1 MSPTDR
7 LAVARSNGL
16 CFNCLFPGHRIQKC
30 KKPSF
35 CTVTGCTRKHSKFLH
50 QQTDTSSN
58 GSEPDPAPATDTA
71 PAVGMVSHVSASSA
85 GTSVCAYLPIVQVL
99 INGKY
104 PVYALLDSA
113 STNTL
118 ISERLAAKLPP
129 TNKRVRYEMHTINSN
144 SDKVYKVLSINV
156 SRMDGTECQNFGN
169 VLVDDVI
176 PFARPEGEIDLR
188 KYPYLSD
195 LPLSYVDRDVQ
206 VALLIGMDNGY
217 AQIPLEVRKGSTSDL
232 PYATRT
238 LFGWSLCGPVPGV
251 SNGPRKVYTHFL
263 KLDKINEQVE
273 NLWNVET
280 NLDDDVISWSHDDR
294 RVIDLWNEQT
304 EFVDGHY
311 CLPIPWKGG
320 EPCMPNNKWIAMTR
334 LKNLTTRLK
343 RTGLCEKYEH
353 NLFDLVE
360 KNYAEPVPTEEL
372 TLDDGSVWYLPHH
385 NVTNKSK
392 PDKFRIVFDCA
403 AKYSGVSLNSEC
415 LQGPDLCNKLLHVL
429 LRFRQFK
436 LAITADIEAMYHQV
450 KIPPKHRNC
459 LRFLWEQN
467 GCISEYRM
475 TSHLFGGVWCS
486 CSSTYALRQCVKDET
501 CSNLV
506 KATVNHAFYVDDML
520 KSVVSVDDG
529 IDVIKGTKQVLAAR
543 GFNLTKFMTNDNN
556 ILREIPLDERA
567 HETREITPELSSKA
581 LGMMW
586 NVSDDVFYYVSKFH
600 DDQVTPVTK
609 RLMLS
614 RVSSLYDPLGLIGP
628 VVMLGKLLFQEAV
641 RLKLSWDAEVPPT
654 LSDRW
659 TNWLQTL
666 YDIHK
671 LRFDR
676 CVVPDGFQ
684 EAAIELHHFC
694 DASLSGYGACSFLRL
709 TNCNGRIHSALLM
722 AKSRLAPVKQI
733 TVPRLELCAAV
744 VAVKLDKVIR
754 GELELE
760 LLPSTFWSDSQI
772 VLSYIRNESKRF
784 KIFEGNR
791 VSFIRENTT
800 SEQWQY
806 IPGNLNPSDVASRGC
821 TANMLPNDWYQGPLF
836 LSDHKSAWPT
846 FTSRVSDA
854 LCEDHEHIEVK
865 HDSIVS
871 PPVHQAAV
879 NDVIVTD
886 SSQPH
891 PHPLDELINHYSSLY
906 RLKKVLCW
914 LVRVMHRLR
923 DGMNESRN
931 EPITVTEMRHAETV
945 LIKHVQN
952 TSFAREIRSITRGE
966 NVLKSSDIRALNPIL
981 FADILV
987 VGGRLRHAPLSKDL
1001 RHPVI
1006 LPLKH
1011 RLSDMILLE
1020 YHNGAHLGTEW
1031 TLSFV
1036 QNKY

>member
-1 MSPTDR
+1 MVNTQCMLCWIQRQQILSF
-7 LAVARSNGL
+7 LNGL
-16 CFNCLFPGHRIQKC
+16 LQNFRLRINEWDVKC
-30 KKPSF
+30 IPSILILTR
-35 CTVTGCTRKHSKFLH
+35 CTKCCQSMCHVWMALSVRISAMYSLMTSYRLH
-50 QQTDTSSN
+50 
-58 GSEPDPAPATDTA
+58 DP
-71 PAVGMVSHVSASSA
+71 
-85 GTSVCAYLPIVQVL
+85 
-99 INGKY
+99 
-104 PVYALLDSA
+104 
-113 STNTL
+113 
-118 ISERLAAKLPP
+118 
-129 TNKRVRYEMHTINSN
+129 RVRLIWGNIHICLICPCLMWIVMCKLICWSGWIMVMLRFPWRYGKVRRQICLMPHELYLAGHCVDLCPVCLMVLGRFIHTFWN
-144 SDKVYKVLSINV
+144 
-156 SRMDGTECQNFGN
+156 
-169 VLVDDVI
+169 
-176 PFARPEGEIDLR
+176 
-188 KYPYLSD
+188 
-195 LPLSYVDRDVQ
+195 
-206 VALLIGMDNGY
+206 
-217 AQIPLEVRKGSTSDL
+217 
-232 PYATRT
+232 
-238 LFGWSLCGPVPGV
+238 
-251 SNGPRKVYTHFL
+251 
-263 KLDKINEQVE
+263 KINEQVE

-304 EFVDGHY
+304 EFVYGHY

-372 TLDDGSVWYLPHH
+372 TLNDGSVWYLPHH

-459 LRFLWEQN
+459 LRFLWEQD

-520 KSVVSVDDG
+520 KSVASVDDG

-586 NVSDDVFYYVSKFH
+586 NVSDDIFYYVSKFH

-609 RLMLS
+609 RLVLS

-684 EAAIELHHFC
+684 EAAMELHHFC

-709 TNCNGRIHSALLM
+709 TNRNGRIHTALLM
-722 AKSRLAPVKQI
+722 A
-733 TVPRLELCAAV
+733 
-744 VAVKLDKVIR
+744 
-754 GELELE
+754 
-760 LLPSTFWSDSQI
+760 
-772 VLSYIRNESKRF
+772 
-784 KIFEGNR
+784 
-791 VSFIRENTT
+791 
-800 SEQWQY
+800 
-806 IPGNLNPSDVASRGC
+806 
-821 TANMLPNDWYQGPLF
+821 
-836 LSDHKSAWPT
+836 
-846 FTSRVSDA
+846 
-854 LCEDHEHIEVK
+854 
-865 HDSIVS
+865 
-871 PPVHQAAV
+871 
-879 NDVIVTD
+879 
-886 SSQPH
+886 
-891 PHPLDELINHYSSLY
+891 
-906 RLKKVLCW
+906 
-914 LVRVMHRLR
+914 
-923 DGMNESRN
+923 
-931 EPITVTEMRHAETV
+931 
-945 LIKHVQN
+945 
-952 TSFAREIRSITRGE
+952 
-966 NVLKSSDIRALNPIL
+966 
-981 FADILV
+981 
-987 VGGRLRHAPLSKDL
+987 
-1001 RHPVI
+1001 
-1006 LPLKH
+1006 
-1011 RLSDMILLE
+1011 
-1020 YHNGAHLGTEW
+1020 
-1031 TLSFV
+1031 
-1036 QNKY
+1036 